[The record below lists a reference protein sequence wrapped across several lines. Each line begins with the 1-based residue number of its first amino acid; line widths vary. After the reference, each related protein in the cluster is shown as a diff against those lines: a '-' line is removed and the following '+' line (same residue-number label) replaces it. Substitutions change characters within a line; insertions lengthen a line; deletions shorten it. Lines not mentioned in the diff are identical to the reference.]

1 MPLAVDNIEIGYG
14 KKIVVRGVSIAV
26 GDRKIV
32 ALVGHNGAGKS
43 SLLNGIFGVA
53 GVRSGDVTWNG
64 KSIIGASPSSNV
76 RAGIAYAPQGA
87 QIYRTLTVAEN
98 LVLGAYVVRDRK
110 EANRNIEKVYE
121 LFPILYERRDLH
133 AASLSGG
140 ERQMLAIGAVMA
152 VGPKLVMLDEPSG
165 GLAPLVVDKV
175 FDTIRRLVDEFGVS
189 VLLVEQNLSE
199 AFRIADYAYVLT
211 QGRIAVQGKPSELEQ
226 DQSLNDRFMGDSKA

>member
-1 MPLAVDNIEIGYG
+1 MPLAVANVEIGYG
-14 KKIVVRGVSIAV
+14 KKIVVRGVSIVV
-26 GDRKIV
+26 GEKEIV

-53 GVRSGDVTWNG
+53 RVRSGDVTWNG
-64 KSIIGASPSSNV
+64 KSIVGATPASIV
-76 RAGIAYAPQGA
+76 RAGVAYAPQGA

-98 LVLGAYVVRDRK
+98 LVLGAYVVKDRG
-110 EANRNIEKVYE
+110 EAGRNIQRVYD

-165 GLAPLVVDKV
+165 GLAPIVVDRV

-199 AFRIADYAYVLT
+199 AFRIADQAYVLT
-211 QGRIAVQGKPSELEQ
+211 QGRIAAQGKPSELEQ
-226 DQSLNDRFMGDSKA
+226 DQSLNDRFMGDIKA

>member
-1 MPLAVDNIEIGYG
+1 MPLSVANLEVGYG
-14 KKIVVRGVSIAV
+14 KKIVVRGVSLAV
-26 GDRKIV
+26 GEREIV

-53 GVRSGDVTWNG
+53 RVRNGAVTWDG
-64 KSIIGASPSSNV
+64 RLIVGSSPSANV
-76 RAGIAYAPQGA
+76 RAGLAYAPQGA

-98 LVLGAYVVRDRK
+98 LLLGAYVVKDRAA
-110 EANRNIEKVYE
+110 ANRNIAKVYE

-140 ERQMLAIGAVMA
+140 ERQMLAIGAVLA
-152 VGPKLVMLDEPSG
+152 PGPKLIMLDEPSG
-165 GLAPLVVDKV
+165 GLAPLIVDRV

-199 AFRIADYAYVLT
+199 AFRIADRAYVLT
-211 QGRIAVQGKPSELEQ
+211 QGRIAAEGLPAELQRDER
-226 DQSLNDRFMGDSKA
+226 LNERFMGEVRP

>member
-1 MPLAVDNIEIGYG
+1 MPLSVDNVEIGYG
-14 KKIVVRGVSIAV
+14 KKIVVRGVTIAV
-26 GDRKIV
+26 GEKEIV

-53 GVRSGDVTWNG
+53 RVRGGAVTWNG
-64 KSIIGASPSSNV
+64 KSIAGAAPSSIV
-76 RAGIAYAPQGA
+76 AAGISYAPQGA

-98 LVLGAYVVRDRK
+98 LVLGAYTVKDRAS
-110 EANRNIEKVYE
+110 ANLNIQKAYD
-121 LFPILYERRDLH
+121 LFPILYERRNLH
-133 AASLSGG
+133 AAALSGG

-165 GLAPLVVDKV
+165 GLAPLIVDKV

-199 AFRIADYAYVLT
+199 AFRIADRAYVLT
-211 QGRIAVQGKPSELEQ
+211 QGRIAAHGKPSELEQ
-226 DQSLNDRFMGDSKA
+226 DERLNDRFMGDV

>member
-1 MPLAVDNIEIGYG
+1 MPLSVDNVEIGYG
-14 KKIVVRGVSIAV
+14 KKIVVRGVSLAV
-26 GDRKIV
+26 GDREIV
-32 ALVGHNGAGKS
+32 ALIGHNGAGKS

-53 GVRSGDVTWNG
+53 RVRAGTVTWNG
-64 KSIIGASPSSNV
+64 RSIAGAAPSANV
-76 RAGIAYAPQGA
+76 RAGLAYAPQGA

-98 LVLGAYVVRDRK
+98 LILGAYVVKDRA
-110 EANRNIEKVYE
+110 EASRNIAKAYE
-121 LFPILYERRDLH
+121 LFPILYERRNLQ

-199 AFRIADYAYVLT
+199 AFRIADRAYVLT
-211 QGRIAVQGKPSELEQ
+211 QGRIAAEGTPAALEQ
-226 DQSLNDRFMGDSKA
+226 DESLGDRFMGDAPA

>member
-1 MPLAVDNIEIGYG
+1 MPLSVDSIEIGYG

-26 GDRKIV
+26 GERQIV

-53 GVRSGDVTWNG
+53 RVFAGGVTWNG
-64 KSIIGASPSSNV
+64 RSITGASPSSNV
-76 RAGIAYAPQGA
+76 RAGLAYAPQGA

-98 LVLGAYVVRDRK
+98 LILGAYVVKDRN
-110 EANRNIEKVYE
+110 ETNRNIQKIYD
-121 LFPILYERRDLH
+121 LFPILYERRHLH

-152 VGPKLVMLDEPSG
+152 AGPKLVMLDEPSG
-165 GLAPLVVDKV
+165 GLAPLVVEKV

-199 AFRIADYAYVLT
+199 AFRIADHAYILT
-211 QGRIAVQGKPSELEQ
+211 QGRIAAEGKPSELEK
-226 DQSLNDRFMGDSKA
+226 DENLDDRFLGDAKP